1 MSLALAIGVAA
12 GVCAPASTGVS
23 QGLIGWNVGVWSYL
37 AMMAWTMAR
46 ADHAHLRRA
55 SLAHAEGAAMVLGL
69 VIAASVASVA
79 AIVAELAWART
90 QHGSSLA
97 LAHIGLAVST
107 LVGVW
112 LLLPVVFTLSYASR
126 YYHHHSQP
134 GGLKFPDE
142 DPCFQPNYVDFL
154 YFSFTLAVAAQ
165 TADVVITNRAMRGLV
180 LLQAVLSFCFNA
192 AILALAIN
200 IAAGL
205 LPSVS

>member
-1 MSLALAIGVAA
+1 MSLALVIGVVA
-12 GVCAPASTGVS
+12 GLCAPASTRIS
-23 QGLIGWNVGVWSYL
+23 QALIGWNVGVWSYL
-37 AMMAWTMAR
+37 AVMAWTMAR
-46 ADHAHLRRA
+46 ADHGQLRRA
-55 SLAHAEGAAMVLGL
+55 SLAHAEGAAAVLGL
-69 VIAASVASVA
+69 VITASVASVA
-79 AIVAELAWART
+79 AIIVELAWART
-90 QHGSSLA
+90 GHGSPIA

-107 LVGVW
+107 LVGGW

-126 YYHHHSQP
+126 YYHHPVQP

-165 TADVVITNRAMRGLV
+165 TADVVITNRPMRSLV
-180 LLQAVLSFCFNA
+180 LLQAVLSFGFNA

-205 LPSVS
+205 LPSIS